1 MPVEHALIEASL
13 RTQSAAAAVQPFG
26 PAAQS
31 SVDAQHSI
39 PDPELSAALE
49 VCNHKK
55 ASGSRPVCENHRIV
69 EPCDRH
75 CCRVLTCSPTGVS
88 SGQNQL
94 LGYGPAMPVLHV
106 LKSRSHGIASPHT
119 FGPLAQ
125 SPALR

>member
-39 PDPELSAALE
+39 PDPELSAALD

-55 ASGSRPVCENHRIV
+55 ASGSRPVCDNHRI
-69 EPCDRH
+69 
-75 CCRVLTCSPTGVS
+75 G
-88 SGQNQL
+88 
-94 LGYGPAMPVLHV
+94 
-106 LKSRSHGIASPHT
+106 
-119 FGPLAQ
+119 
-125 SPALR
+125 